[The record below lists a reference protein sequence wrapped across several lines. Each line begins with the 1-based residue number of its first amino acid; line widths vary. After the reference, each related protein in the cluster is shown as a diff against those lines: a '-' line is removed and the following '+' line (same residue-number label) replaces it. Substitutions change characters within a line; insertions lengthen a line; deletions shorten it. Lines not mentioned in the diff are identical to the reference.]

1 MVRLSLLTILLSQKI
16 TVVKLSVT
24 CYSFFFLLAVHVV
37 AYGFN
42 YYFLAS
48 GPASHACFF
57 DTTVYSS
64 DAFIRVGA
72 TLYGTLPGM
81 ITHNLIS
88 ERQTFSSWTIT
99 FHILCVQFLGFRYRT
114 IITIEV
120 NRATWPYYPVKDEKT
135 IHLIVHYFHCCCKY
149 LFIFVPLATVDFY
162 VRKHHRVFKIKQ
174 NKTKHNLHE
183 CHPAVSKYQSH
194 AIIISQSN
202 MIYHEPR
209 TWQNERS

>member
-1 MVRLSLLTILLSQKI
+1 MIYLLFSTCSLVLIYNCVFWRHCSDKWVYHCGRRQYFFEWIRALIKFLMVISSLQTILLSQRI
-16 TVVKLSVT
+16 TFVKLSVT

-99 FHILCVQFLGFRYRT
+99 FHILCVHFR
-114 IITIEV
+114 
-120 NRATWPYYPVKDEKT
+120 
-135 IHLIVHYFHCCCKY
+135 
-149 LFIFVPLATVDFY
+149 
-162 VRKHHRVFKIKQ
+162 
-174 NKTKHNLHE
+174 
-183 CHPAVSKYQSH
+183 VSRFSV
-194 AIIISQSN
+194 
-202 MIYHEPR
+202 
-209 TWQNERS
+209 